1 MANPFSLA
9 ALLRLRRLQQD
20 RAAAEVSTSRARAAQ
35 VAARRRYAQNSLA
48 NLMAP
53 NGSTET
59 LRWTAA
65 ARAASSSTLGDLG
78 VLEDEWER
86 RMAEARAH
94 LEESRAKTIA
104 LEKLEE
110 RHDEAEQKE
119 LLRTEQIA
127 LDEIAARSLNS
138 PNSPTKW
145 VTS

>member
-20 RAAAEVSTSRARAAQ
+20 NAASEVSVSRARAAE
-35 VAARRRYAQNSLA
+35 VAARRRYAENSLA
-48 NLMAP
+48 NLMSP
-53 NGSTET
+53 NGSSET

-86 RMAEARAH
+86 RMAEARER
-94 LEESRAKTIA
+94 LEESRKATIS

-110 RHDEAEQKE
+110 RHDAAEQK
-119 LLRTEQIA
+119 
-127 LDEIAARSLNS
+127 
-138 PNSPTKW
+138 
-145 VTS
+145 

>member
-20 RAAAEVSTSRARAAQ
+20 NAAAEVSVSRARAAEL
-35 VAARRRYAQNSLA
+35 AARRRYAENSLSH
-48 NLMAP
+48 LMSP
-53 NGSTET
+53 NGSSET

-86 RMAEARAH
+86 RMAEARAR
-94 LEESRAKTIA
+94 LEEARGKTIA

-119 LLRTEQIA
+119 FLRTEQIA
-127 LDEIAARSLNS
+127 LDEISTR
-138 PNSPTKW
+138 SPTTPPKW